1 MAREVYAGIGS
12 RETPDNILM
21 MMQFISSFLCEK
33 GYLLRSGGAKGAD
46 NAFESGALVKT
57 IFYTNKYRH
66 WGVREPDAT
75 SMLSHYDEDVWDK
88 AYEIAKKFYHSNLAY
103 RPRYVQELMTR
114 NVFQVLGPRL
124 DSHSEF
130 VICWTKDGKASGGTG
145 QALRIAKDY
154 EIPIYNMKNEKDM
167 FKLKEFLLSL

>member
-1 MAREVYAGIGS
+1 MGREVYAGIGS

-46 NAFESGALVKT
+46 TAFEKGALVKT
-57 IFYTNKYRH
+57 IFYTEQYAH
-66 WGVREPDAT
+66 WGMRERNASFT
-75 SMLSHYDEDVWDK
+75 VNLYNEKVWDK
-88 AYEIAKKFYHSNLAY
+88 AYKIACKYYHSDLNR
-103 RPRYVQELMTR
+103 RPVYVQQLMTR
-114 NVFQVLGPRL
+114 NVFQVLGPNL
-124 DSHSEF
+124 ESHSDF
-130 VICWTKDGKASGGTG
+130 VISWTKDGKASGGTG

-154 EIPIYNMKNEKDM
+154 GLTIYNMKNEKDM